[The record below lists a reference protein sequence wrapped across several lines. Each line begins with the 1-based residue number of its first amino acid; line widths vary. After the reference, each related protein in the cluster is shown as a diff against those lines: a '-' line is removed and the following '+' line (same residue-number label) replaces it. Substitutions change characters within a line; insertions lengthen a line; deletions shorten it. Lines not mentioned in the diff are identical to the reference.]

1 MVRPTE
7 TARIPATASVAAHVL
22 RILIRFYQL
31 VISPFLPAHCRYWP
45 TCSNYAKTAIHDHG
59 ALAGGWLALRRVGR
73 CHPWGGSGYDPVPER
88 HAPVSSRKGEWE
100 QHV

>member
-1 MVRPTE
+1 MVKKAE
-7 TARIPATASVAAHVL
+7 TDRMPVPATPAARAL

-31 VISPFLPAHCRYWP
+31 GVSPLLPAHCRYWP

-59 ALAGGWLALRRVGR
+59 ALAGGWLAVRRVGR

-88 HAPVSSRKGEWE
+88 RETRASRKDEWE